1 MESVQIDWLAVVVA
15 AVLNMVI
22 GYFWYSKALFGDAWK
37 KLADGRGAAKE
48 NRLAAFWGLGVS
60 LVIAYFIALFQGY
73 LGVATVSDGVFVGF
87 CFWLGFVATTQ
98 IAAVIWCQQPLK
110 LFFIETGYKLL
121 AFLVMGGVIGA

>member
-22 GYFWYSKALFGDAWK
+22 GYIWYSKALFANALKKSVARGDK
-37 KLADGRGAAKE
+37 SSVL
-48 NRLAAFWGLGVS
+48 WGFVVS
-60 LVIAYFIALFQGY
+60 LVIAYFIAFFEGY

-98 IAAVIWCQQPLK
+98 ISAVIWGGESLK
-110 LFFIETGYKLL
+110 HFFIRTGYKLL